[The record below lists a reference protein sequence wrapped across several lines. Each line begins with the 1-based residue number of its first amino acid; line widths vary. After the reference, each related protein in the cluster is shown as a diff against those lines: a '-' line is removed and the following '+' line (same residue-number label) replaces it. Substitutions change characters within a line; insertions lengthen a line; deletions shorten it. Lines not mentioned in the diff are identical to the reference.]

1 MNVKNYSKK
10 QLMSFYETMFKTRR
24 FEEET
29 FEFYKKGMMA
39 GLAHLY
45 MGEEAVA
52 AGVCAA
58 LKEDDYI
65 GSTHRGHGHLVA
77 RGADLNRMM
86 AEILGKETGYS
97 HGKGG
102 SMHIMAMDK
111 GILGANGIVGG
122 EIPIATGAAYTI
134 KYKGTDQV
142 AVSFMGDSATNEG
155 TFHESLNMA
164 AAWDLPCIYIIE
176 NNLYGISVDI
186 RDVTNTPDLAVR
198 AKAYDIPG
206 VVVDGMDVT
215 AVYEAAVKA
224 VKRAREGKGP
234 TLIECKTYRWQ
245 GHHVGDPATYRKRR
259 SETEKEDWMARCPV
273 ATLRKEMIES
283 GKAKEAEIEKLESQI
298 EEQIQEAV
306 QFAADSPYP
315 EASEAFTDVF
325 QQGTLKTTGT

>member
-86 AEILGKETGYS
+86 AEILGKETCYS

-325 QQGTLKTTGT
+325 QQGTL